1 MSVGSVFMR
10 FRMLS
15 MVCELITLD
24 EADNAINDEQ
34 ACISG
39 CKPGLRPIR
48 PTRTYARPVRT
59 GTAYWPLIGG
69 FTHRNVSGPIKF
81 HRRQSGT
88 AAMRH
93 SHVSFNTAAAELSK
107 YGLTL
112 MHRSCCLSKEYH
124 TPCGVLVGCSSPL
137 LRP

>member
-24 EADNAINDEQ
+24 EADNAIEE

-48 PTRTYARPVRT
+48 PIPVRT
-59 GTAYWPLIGG
+59 HGPYVRVGRIG
-69 FTHRNVSGPIKF
+69 
-81 HRRQSGT
+81 
-88 AAMRH
+88 
-93 SHVSFNTAAAELSK
+93 L
-107 YGLTL
+107 
-112 MHRSCCLSKEYH
+112 
-124 TPCGVLVGCSSPL
+124 
-137 LRP
+137 